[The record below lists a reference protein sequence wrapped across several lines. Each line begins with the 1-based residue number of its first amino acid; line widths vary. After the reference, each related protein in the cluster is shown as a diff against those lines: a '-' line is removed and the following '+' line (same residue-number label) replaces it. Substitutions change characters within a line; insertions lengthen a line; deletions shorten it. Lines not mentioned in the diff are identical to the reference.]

1 MKSDSESILN
11 SPLYDD
17 EIVKSIASTIS
28 RTTTC
33 ATETELRKTK
43 NEIIEEA
50 EKVQFRTSGLNFTE
64 YIFYLRNQLVFKGGT
79 ANLSIERAFRVT
91 LKGLSVT
98 DFL

>member
-1 MKSDSESILN
+1 MKG
-11 SPLYDD
+11 
-17 EIVKSIASTIS
+17 IASTIS

-50 EKVQFRTSGLNFTE
+50 KKVQFRTSGLNFTFFLFE
-64 YIFYLRNQLVFKGGT
+64 KSRVAPGHLAVRGSLGGT

-91 LKGLSVT
+91 LKGLFVT
-98 DFL
+98 VFL

>member
-1 MKSDSESILN
+1 MMKSDSESISN

-43 NEIIEEA
+43 NEIIEQA
-50 EKVQFRTSGLNFTE
+50 KKAQFRTSGMNFTG
-64 YIFYLRNQLVFKGGT
+64 YYLFEI
-79 ANLSIERAFRVT
+79 LSS
-91 LKGLSVT
+91 LKGWHS
-98 DFL
+98 

>member
-1 MKSDSESILN
+1 MKG
-11 SPLYDD
+11 
-17 EIVKSIASTIS
+17 IASTIS

-50 EKVQFRTSGLNFTE
+50 KKVQFRTSGLNFTFLFE
-64 YIFYLRNQLVFKGGT
+64 KSRVAPGHLTVRGSLGGT

-91 LKGLSVT
+91 LMGLFVT
-98 DFL
+98 VFL

>member
-1 MKSDSESILN
+1 MMKSVSESILN

-17 EIVKSIASTIS
+17 EIVKGIASTIS

-50 EKVQFRTSGLNFTE
+50 KKVQFRTSGLNFTF
-64 YIFYLRNQLVFKGGT
+64 FYLRNQVVLKGGIKNPRT
-79 ANLSIERAFRVT
+79 RT
-91 LKGLSVT
+91 GWC
-98 DFL
+98 